1 MQKSH
6 ITITIGCLPG
16 GKAFE
21 SVDEAVDEV
30 SMDAF
35 KNIAAVIL
43 AAGLS
48 SRMGQFKP
56 LAPMGSERVIE
67 RVIGLFREAGV
78 SDLLVV
84 TGHEAHRL
92 LPVLEMRGV
101 RGVINPDWE
110 RGMFSSVQA
119 GVGRLDAACRAF
131 FLMPADMPLVR
142 PETIRVLLGAFE
154 RGGMDVY
161 RPCYQGKRGHPPL
174 ISAALIRPILT
185 FAEPGGLRVLLARY
199 RHRSADV
206 ACDDPGILIDLDVPE
221 DLQKA
226 AISNAPPE
234 AG

>member
-1 MQKSH
+1 
-6 ITITIGCLPG
+6 
-16 GKAFE
+16 
-21 SVDEAVDEV
+21 
-30 SMDAF
+30 MDACE
-35 KNIAAVIL
+35 NIAAVIL
-43 AAGLS
+43 AAGRS

-56 LAPMGSERVIE
+56 LMPMGPERVIE

-78 SDLLVV
+78 PDLLVV

-101 RGVINPDWE
+101 RGVMNPDWE

-142 PETIRVLLGAFE
+142 PETIRLLLDAFE
-154 RGGMDVY
+154 RGGMDVC

-174 ISAALIRPILT
+174 ISAALIPPILT
-185 FAEPGGLRVLLARY
+185 FAEPGGLRALLARY

-206 ACDDPGILIDLDVPE
+206 ACDDPGILIDLDTPE
-221 DLQKA
+221 DLEKTA
-226 AISNAPPE
+226 KIIYR
-234 AG
+234 